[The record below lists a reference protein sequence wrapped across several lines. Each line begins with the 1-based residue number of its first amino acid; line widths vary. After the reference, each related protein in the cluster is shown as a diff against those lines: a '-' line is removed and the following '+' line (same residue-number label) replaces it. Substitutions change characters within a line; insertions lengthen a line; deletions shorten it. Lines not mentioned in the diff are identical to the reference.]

1 MDALTNPYTPN
12 AGAQPLALLGR
23 DPELESFRLLLRRL
37 RSGRTEQ
44 SMIVTGLRGVGK
56 TVLLGVFRRTA
67 LREDWVVVE
76 REISKSDDTA
86 FRRGLTTSIRTA
98 LFELSPKARWGDRMR
113 RAAAV
118 LKSFSLSID
127 ATGSMTAGLDV
138 EAEAGFADHGDLS
151 ADLTDL
157 LVAVGEAAH
166 EAGRGVVLIF
176 DEVQFLSREQLEA
189 VIIAI
194 HKTVQRELPVT
205 FVAAGLPQIAELA
218 GDARSYSERLFRFP
232 AIGNLAPDDAR
243 RALTEPAAQEGA
255 CYDEDALVAA
265 LEVTGGYPYFIQ
277 ELGYAVWT
285 IAAEDRITR
294 DDIEAAIPRYEAK
307 LDESFFRVRLDRCNP
322 SQVRYLRAMASLG
335 PEPQKAQDVATVMGK
350 KSTQVAPTRAELIA
364 MGLLYTPEYGY
375 AAFTVPHFDSFVRR
389 VFPSDE
395 A

>member
-1 MDALTNPYTPN
+1 MDGLTNPYTPN
-12 AGAQPLALLGR
+12 VGAQPLALLGR
-23 DPELESFRLLLRRL
+23 DPELESLRRLLRRL

-138 EAEAGFADHGDLS
+138 EAVAGFADHGDLS

-166 EAGRGVVLIF
+166 EAGRGV
-176 DEVQFLSREQLEA
+176 
-189 VIIAI
+189 
-194 HKTVQRELPVT
+194 
-205 FVAAGLPQIAELA
+205 
-218 GDARSYSERLFRFP
+218 
-232 AIGNLAPDDAR
+232 PDH
-243 RALTEPAAQEGA
+243 P
-255 CYDEDALVAA
+255 
-265 LEVTGGYPYFIQ
+265 
-277 ELGYAVWT
+277 
-285 IAAEDRITR
+285 
-294 DDIEAAIPRYEAK
+294 
-307 LDESFFRVRLDRCNP
+307 
-322 SQVRYLRAMASLG
+322 
-335 PEPQKAQDVATVMGK
+335 
-350 KSTQVAPTRAELIA
+350 VAPLAR
-364 MGLLYTPEYGY
+364 
-375 AAFTVPHFDSFVRR
+375 
-389 VFPSDE
+389 
-395 A
+395 